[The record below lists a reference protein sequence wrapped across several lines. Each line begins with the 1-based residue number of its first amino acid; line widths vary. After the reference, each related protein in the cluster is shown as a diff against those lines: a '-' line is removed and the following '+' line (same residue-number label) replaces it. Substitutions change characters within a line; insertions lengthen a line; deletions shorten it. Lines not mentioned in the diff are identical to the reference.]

1 MATGWVLGKISDA
14 LAPTV
19 SNVVGSAGSM
29 AGGAVSAVGAGING
43 IGESINGSIRRYGDG
58 AQDYGNAIKDWSRA
72 DAPRSQT
79 ASNPLGLSSG
89 ATGGKNKVTSPSM
102 YTAPKPNPSK
112 TLTTTGKSVSVQK
125 KITDAPKKPT
135 STAPAK
141 KPAATVKSTGPVKK
155 PISAA
160 SKPGGTEKKSISPAS
175 KPASAVKKTTPA
187 VKASTTNATQARAP
201 TKSARN
207 QLGLA
212 GYGLNSRSLFGQRF
226 LHQRKKRNEM

>member
-43 IGESINGSIRRYGDG
+43 VGESINGSIRRYGDG

-89 ATGGKNKVTSPSM
+89 TAGGKIKVTSPSI
-102 YTAPKPNPSK
+102 YSAPKPTTSK
-112 TLTTTGKSVSVQK
+112 STSTQK
-125 KITDAPKKPT
+125 KIADTPKKPT
-135 STAPAK
+135 GTTPTK
-141 KPAATVKSTGPVKK
+141 KPATTTASVKK
-155 PISAA
+155 PVNAS
-160 SKPGGTEKKSISPAS
+160 SKPGTSQMKSISPAS
-175 KPASAVKKTTPA
+175 RPVSAIKKTTPV
-187 VKASTTNATQARAP
+187 VKASSGKPTKARAP
-201 TKSARN
+201 TKSAAN
-207 QLGLA
+207 PLGL
-212 GYGLNSRSLFGQRF
+212 SS
-226 LHQRKKRNEM
+226 

>member
-43 IGESINGSIRRYGDG
+43 VGQSINGSIRRYGDG

-89 ATGGKNKVTSPSM
+89 TAGGKSKVTSPSI
-102 YTAPKPNPSK
+102 YSAPRP
-112 TLTTTGKSVSVQK
+112 TTGKSVPTQK
-125 KITDAPKKPT
+125 KIADTPKKSIGT
-135 STAPAK
+135 VPAK
-141 KPAATVKSTGPVKK
+141 KPATTTASVKK
-155 PISAA
+155 PVNVS
-160 SKPGGTEKKSISPAS
+160 SKPGTGQMKSISPAS
-175 KPASAVKKTTPA
+175 RPASAVKKTTPT
-187 VKASTTNATQARAP
+187 VKASTVKPTQARAP
-201 TKSARN
+201 TKSAAN
-207 QLGLA
+207 PLGLT
-212 GYGLNSRSLFGQRF
+212 N
-226 LHQRKKRNEM
+226 